1 MEWTTGEA
9 VPAGFPVSG
18 FGSLS
23 SQNMF
28 RESLTVVAGK
38 DKDGKLL
45 NSAWSTMTATSWV
58 LLTDMESDYFD
69 KREGVMLSAYDDKF
83 CMVGGIDEVN
93 KAHKDIYFSIDGGV
107 SWTLSDTLTVMPV
120 DYKARGFA
128 SVQVDKEKYMLIFG
142 GKENTN
148 ANELDQI
155 WRGRI
160 NRLGFD
166 KQ

>member
-1 MEWTTGEA
+1 
-9 VPAGFPVSG
+9 
-18 FGSLS
+18 
-23 SQNMF
+23 
-28 RESLTVVAGK
+28 
-38 DKDGKLL
+38 
-45 NSAWSTMTATSWV
+45 MTATSWV

-128 SVQVDKEKYMLIFG
+128 SVQVKRILMRTSWIRSGVVVSTDWVSTSNKVRGGQYNFRRNLALEKRCSNI
-142 GKENTN
+142 T
-148 ANELDQI
+148 A
-155 WRGRI
+155 
-160 NRLGFD
+160 
-166 KQ
+166 

>member
-1 MEWTTGEA
+1 
-9 VPAGFPVSG
+9 
-18 FGSLS
+18 
-23 SQNMF
+23 
-28 RESLTVVAGK
+28 
-38 DKDGKLL
+38 
-45 NSAWSTMTATSWV
+45 
-58 LLTDMESDYFD
+58 
-69 KREGVMLSAYDDKF
+69 
-83 CMVGGIDEVN
+83 
-93 KAHKDIYFSIDGGV
+93 
-107 SWTLSDTLTVMPV
+107 MPV